1 MRIKI
6 QKTDDAIKFQSGWAA
21 DEMNPE
27 KLSDDFSEMKADFF
41 DMAEKFFQS
50 FPRFKEIVFNTEL
63 SDDGQEDN

>member
-1 MRIKI
+1 
-6 QKTDDAIKFQSGWAA
+6 
-21 DEMNPE
+21 MNPE
-27 KLSDDFSEMKADFF
+27 KLSDDFSEVKADFF